1 METEQNNKKIETQ
14 LNLEG
19 IILIIYLSSA
29 FIYMET
35 ILKLKTE
42 AMFTN
47 IGIFYSATASIMVSL
62 VFYFVFSFLK
72 GVIQKIFI
80 GFILFFMAFLFGSQ
94 LIYYDIFKTFYTVY
108 SAGKAAQVLVFME
121 DIIYTVGIN
130 YLWIISL
137 LMPLGIFGIFCFKR
151 KFVNK
156 YNWTH
161 RMLSFILLL
170 IILGVFSLGV
180 NVEGKEM
187 LSPYDIFIHSSH
199 PVISVNKLGLVTT
212 MSFDLQRTLIG
223 TNAYPEPVP
232 LETVS
237 HGPNRNGQK
246 KAFVFQKPHEH
257 SNTNNDLP
265 EFNIMPIDFQSL
277 ILETTDQS
285 LINMHQ
291 YFSQVK
297 PSEKNDHT
305 GIFEGYNLILITAEA
320 FSHYAIDEKLT
331 PTLYKMANEGF
342 NFTNFY
348 NPIWDVSTLDGEY
361 VATTGLI
368 PKSGIWSMYYSSYNE
383 MPYAMG
389 NMLGSI
395 GYKTMGYH
403 NHFFNYYERHISHPN
418 LGYTYKGLGN
428 GLEVTPTWP
437 ASDLE
442 MMELSADEYMN
453 EEPFH
458 AYYMTVSGHLR
469 YTFAGNYI
477 ALKNREEVEHLPYT
491 EGGKAYLA
499 TQIEFDRALG
509 YLLEKLEE
517 KGIANKTLFVI
528 SPDHYPYGLDKKD
541 LDELAGHEVERN
553 FELYK
558 SSLIIY
564 AKGMKPERIERPVSS
579 LDIIPTVM
587 NLMGLEY
594 DSRLLMG
601 TDVFSNKEPMVIFSN
616 RSFITDKGRYNSISD
631 EFSPDTNMENIE
643 QYIEKVKQ
651 EIDRKFYH
659 SARILDY
666 DYYAIV
672 LKGLKENQ

>member
-1 METEQNNKKIETQ
+1 MNDNNRNNKIRSY
-14 LNLEG
+14 LNFEG
-19 IILIIYLSSA
+19 IALIIFLSISL
-29 FIYMET
+29 IYMET

-42 AMFTN
+42 AMFSG
-47 IGIFYSATASIMVSL
+47 IGIFYSATASIAISL
-62 VFYFVFSFLK
+62 VFYFVFSFLN
-72 GVIQKIFI
+72 GKIRKILI
-80 GFILFFMAFLFGSQ
+80 GFFLFFMAFLFGSQ

-108 SAGKAAQVLVFME
+108 SAGKASQVLVFMD
-121 DIIYTVGIN
+121 DILYVVGTN
-130 YLWIISL
+130 CLWILSL
-137 LMPLGIFGIFCFKR
+137 LMPIGIYGFSCYKNRIVYR
-151 KFVNK
+151 

-161 RMLSFILLL
+161 RALSLVLLL
-170 IILGVFSLGV
+170 IIFGVFSLGV

-187 LSPYDIFIHSSH
+187 PSPYDIFVHSSH
-199 PVISVNKLGLVTT
+199 PVVSVNKLGLVTT

-223 TNAYPEPVP
+223 IDAYPEPVP
-232 LETVS
+232 LETTPPDLS
-237 HGPNRNGQK
+237 KNGQK
-246 KAFVFQKPHEH
+246 KAFLYQNPRDQLD
-257 SNTNNDLP
+257 SGGDLP
-265 EFNIMPIDFQSL
+265 ELNIVPIDFGTM
-277 ILETTDQS
+277 IGETTNQT
-285 LINMHQ
+285 LIKMHQ
-291 YFSQVK
+291 YFSQVQ
-297 PSEKNDHT
+297 PTEKNEHT

-320 FSHYAIDEKLT
+320 FSHYAVDEELT
-331 PTLYKMANEGF
+331 PTLFKMTNEGF

-389 NMLGSI
+389 NMLSSI
-395 GYKTMGYH
+395 GYRTMAYH
-403 NHFFNYYERHISHPN
+403 NHDYAYYDRHISHPN

-428 GLEVTPTWP
+428 GLDVAPTWP

-477 ALKNREEVEHLPYT
+477 ALKNRQEVDHLTYS

-499 TQIEFDRALG
+499 TQIELDRALA

-517 KGIANKTLFVI
+517 KGIADKTLFVV
-528 SPDHYPYGLDKKD
+528 SADHYPYGLDKKD
-541 LDELAGHEVERN
+541 LDEMAGHEVESN

-558 SSLIIY
+558 SALIIY
-564 AKGMKPERIERPVSS
+564 AKGMEPEMIERPVSS

-601 TDVFSNKEPMVIFSN
+601 VDTFSEKEPLVMFLN
-616 RSFITDKGRYNSISD
+616 KSFITDKGRYNSISGQ
-631 EFSPDTNMENIE
+631 FSPETNMDNVEK
-643 QYIEKVKQ
+643 YIEKIKQ
-651 EIDRKFYH
+651 EIDRKFYY
-659 SARILDY
+659 SAKILDL
-666 DYYAIV
+666 DYYSIV
-672 LKGLKENQ
+672 LK